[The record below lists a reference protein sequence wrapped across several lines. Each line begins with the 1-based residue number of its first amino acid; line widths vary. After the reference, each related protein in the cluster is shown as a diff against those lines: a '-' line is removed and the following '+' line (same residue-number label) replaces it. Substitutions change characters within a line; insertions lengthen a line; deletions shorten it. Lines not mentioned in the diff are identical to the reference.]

1 MRGKR
6 ARNSLGNQAANPA
19 DFRFHCNEAP
29 AVSPFALLPPPGVR
43 FPAPFAGW
51 PGPRAAW
58 IKRRAA
64 SLGPPTHG
72 PGWRARWPSPDV
84 QALSV
89 SFEWPPLR
97 GPQLQPPVVCLGS
110 GILQTTPTERRA
122 AGGDRPRSGGSV
134 KLRRIA
140 RRTALPACFAPASR
154 AHCAEMREW
163 IRAWTEAV
171 ETFVLEVIF
180 EQRRGTWAAMVR
192 AALFAFS
199 KIFQVAVKVRRF
211 LYNRRLLR
219 DSTLGVQVI
228 AIGNLTVGGTGK
240 TPVVEKFARE
250 LQNQGRTVAILS
262 RGYRSKPPPLTR
274 RMWNKLLLRDDTTP
288 PRVVSDGKSL
298 LLDSETAGDEPY
310 MLASNLKDVVV
321 LVDKDRVKSG
331 RYAIEKFGCDTLLLD
346 DGFQYWKLAGRR
358 RDIVLIDFQ
367 QPFGNEHLLPR
378 GTLREPPSHL
388 SRASTIFITKSDG
401 ATAELRA
408 RIGKYNPSASII
420 ECVHHPL
427 YFEDVFTGEQCG
439 LDLIKG
445 RKVASLSGIAQPES
459 FEKSLVKQGAEL
471 VYSKRFADHHRFTQQ
486 EVLNAVNRSKKRQ
499 ATAIITTQKDA
510 VRFPKIDRRDLPIY
524 FMRVEIK
531 ILSGAKDFND
541 CVRQICFR

>member
-1 MRGKR
+1 
-6 ARNSLGNQAANPA
+6 
-19 DFRFHCNEAP
+19 
-29 AVSPFALLPPPGVR
+29 
-43 FPAPFAGW
+43 
-51 PGPRAAW
+51 
-58 IKRRAA
+58 
-64 SLGPPTHG
+64 
-72 PGWRARWPSPDV
+72 
-84 QALSV
+84 
-89 SFEWPPLR
+89 
-97 GPQLQPPVVCLGS
+97 
-110 GILQTTPTERRA
+110 
-122 AGGDRPRSGGSV
+122 
-134 KLRRIA
+134 
-140 RRTALPACFAPASR
+140 
-154 AHCAEMREW
+154 MRETLQV
-163 IRAWTEAV
+163 WTETF
-171 ETFVLEVIF
+171 ETFVLEVIL
-180 EQRRGTWAAMVR
+180 EQRAGKR
-192 AALFAFS
+192 AAIVRFILSVLS
-199 KIFQVAVKVRRF
+199 KIFALAVKVRRF
-211 LYNRRLLR
+211 LYNVRLLR

-262 RGYRSKPPPLTR
+262 RGYRSKPPPLAGR
-274 RMWNKLLLRDDTTP
+274 LINKLLLRDDTTP

-358 RDIVLIDFQ
+358 RDIVLVDCQ

-401 ATAELRA
+401 ATARLRA
-408 RIGKYNPSASII
+408 RIGKHNPTASII

-427 YFEDVFTGEQCG
+427 YFEDVFTGEQFG
-439 LDLIKG
+439 LALIKG

-459 FEKSLVKQGAEL
+459 FESSLVKQGAEL
-471 VYSKRFADHHRFTQQ
+471 VYTKRFADHHRFTQQ
-486 EVLNAVNRSKKRQ
+486 EVINAVNRSKKRQ
-499 ATAIITTQKDA
+499 ATAILTTQKDA

-541 CVRQICFR
+541 CVSQICFR